1 MPDRIKSSAR
11 SYLRPLIVTFAALA
25 LASLFSFA
33 AIELTEPS
41 ALAKQDVPKEASDHG
56 EPADA
61 ETRAK
66 NLLQEAKTAAA
77 SGEPENLIG
86 LANLYL
92 LGIGTEKNEAEAARL
107 HKLGAEK
114 GDASCQYYHGCNL
127 TLGIGTKKDAV
138 AGISWIRKSAAQ
150 QNEQAEYF
158 LHQAYRDGNV
168 VEKDE
173 ALARQWLL
181 KAAEH
186 GHHDARVEMAEEIL
200 NAQDKGRFKSVVT
213 WVRKGALSGH
223 ARSCHVMSF
232 VYQAGIG
239 VKPDLVESMAWRLV
253 MLNADD
259 DFDVQKYR
267 PAYDALSAADQA
279 AAEKRAKE
287 LCGDREYHSAF
298 ARDQAK
304 LAAERQA
311 FAKIRQ
317 KAESGDPE
325 AQYELSQRL
334 EDGEGTEVNL
344 EEAVRWSRMAA
355 EQGHA
360 KSQYRL
366 GVYLANGE
374 GVTADP
380 KEAYQWFVKAAAQGD
395 AYAEYAIAKC
405 LRDGDGVKADLVE
418 SRKWLQRAAD
428 HGQPMAQWH
437 VGCDF
442 YDEKPDLSRDAIAA
456 RWFQKAAEQLHPQA
470 LISLGIC
477 YRLGRGVPKNPI
489 EGLAWM
495 AIGGDQYDSDQKSY
509 INGLLGKCTE
519 EDLKKV
525 NERAKMLKQECREK
539 FTAKLKAAEEKTAA
553 K

>member
-1 MPDRIKSSAR
+1 MTDRIKSSAR
-11 SYLRPLIVTFAALA
+11 PYLRPLIVTFSALA

-41 ALAKQDVPKEASDHG
+41 AMAKQDAPKEAADEG
-56 EPADA
+56 EPADV

-66 NLLQEAKTAAA
+66 ILFLEAKTAAA
-77 SGEPENLIG
+77 NGEPEKLIG

-107 HKLGAEK
+107 HMQGAEK

-127 TLGIGTKKDAV
+127 SLGIGTKKDAV
-138 AGISWIRKSAAQ
+138 TGLSWIRKSAAQ
-150 QNEQAEYF
+150 QNEQAEFF
-158 LHQAYRDGNV
+158 LHQAYRDGDG
-168 VEKDE
+168 VEMDE
-173 ALARQWLL
+173 TIARQWLL

-186 GHHDARVEMAEEIL
+186 GHYGARVEMAEEIL
-200 NAQDKGRFKSVVT
+200 SAKDKGRYKSVVT
-213 WVRKGALSGH
+213 WVRTGALNGH

-239 VKPDLVESMAWRLV
+239 VKPDPVESVAWRLV

-259 DFDVQKYR
+259 DFDVKKYR

-287 LCGDREYHSAF
+287 LCGDRKYNSAF
-298 ARDQAK
+298 ARDQAE

-317 KAESGDPE
+317 KAESGDLE

-344 EEAVRWSRMAA
+344 EEAVRWSRVAA

-418 SRKWLQRAAD
+418 SKKWLHRAAD
-428 HGQPMAQWH
+428 HGQPTAQWH
-437 VGCDF
+437 VGCEY
-442 YDEKPDLSRDAIAA
+442 YDEKPDISRDAIAA

-477 YRLGRGVPKNPI
+477 YRLGRGVPKDPI

-495 AIGGDQYDSDQKSY
+495 AVGGEQYDTDQKIY
-509 INGLLGKCTE
+509 INGLVEKCTDDE
-519 EDLKKV
+519 LNMV
-525 NERAKMLKQECREK
+525 NERAKILKKECRDK
-539 FTAKLKAAEEKTAA
+539 FMVRAKAATEKAA
-553 K
+553 GK